1 MKRILWLLFFVALSW
16 TVSGQTLYND
26 GKAGELGTKFSV
38 IAPGR
43 VYGVKF
49 MKGTD
54 AAVYVGKIY
63 DNSGNMLASAN
74 APVTTTSGEVL
85 VYFSSPVIVSSASY
99 YMASFYS
106 PGGNYFANSTW
117 FNSYIPKSNVIL
129 KGGYYTYGSGVPNT
143 QYFQSFYYVEPIY
156 SPNPVPKDTVRIRDT
171 IVKINNVHDTTIK
184 VVRDTLRIHDTTF
197 YANACDTAWLYYGYP
212 VDANLIKTVE
222 ETNMY
227 EVTLPGNEHI
237 RFHREFAWIRERLV
251 GGFWRRED

>member
-1 MKRILWLLFFVALSW
+1 MRTILLILIPFIGL
-16 TVSGQTLYND
+16 GQTIYND

-38 IAPGR
+38 IAPGK

-54 AAVYVGKIY
+54 ASVYVGKIY
-63 DNSGNMLASAN
+63 DNSGNLLASAN

-85 VYFSSPVIVSSASY
+85 VYFSSPVIVSSATY

-129 KGGYYTYGSGVPNT
+129 KGGYYIYGSGVPNT
-143 QYFQSFYYVEPIY
+143 QYLQSFYYVEPIY
-156 SPNPVPKDTVRIRDT
+156 SPNPVPKDTVRIHDT
-171 IVKINNVHDTTIK
+171 IPKI
-184 VVRDTLRIHDTTF
+184 IHDTLL

-212 VDANLIKTVE
+212 VDSLILKQVE

-227 EVTLPGNEHI
+227 ELTLPLGEHI
-237 RFHREFAWIRERLV
+237 RFHREFAWIRERLINGV
-251 GGFWRRED
+251 WKRED